1 MYVGE
6 RRNDFTFAI
15 TDQEKSQALAARV
28 QALGLVEE
36 SVETAEAPWRE
47 KLFADRLRRLLRFI
61 TNGRLLEIGCATGE
75 FLQLAAQAGFEV
87 EGVEPDPGTSVLA
100 RDRHR
105 LNVTTGTLSE
115 AGYPSACFD
124 AVVMLHVIEHLDSP
138 RQTVN
143 EIHRVLKPGGIVAIE
158 TPNIDTI
165 WFRLLKTRWRQF
177 IPDHYF
183 FFTPRTLGRLLEN
196 TGFRL
201 LEIERVGK
209 PMSVRLFADRVR
221 RFNPLL
227 GKILSSL
234 TRAVHL
240 EDRTL
245 HLNLGDIMLAFAEKR
260 S

>member
-1 MYVGE
+1 
-6 RRNDFTFAI
+6 
-15 TDQEKSQALAARV
+15 
-28 QALGLVEE
+28 
-36 SVETAEAPWRE
+36 
-47 KLFADRLRRLLRFI
+47 
-61 TNGRLLEIGCATGE
+61 
-75 FLQLAAQAGFEV
+75 
-87 EGVEPDPGTSVLA
+87 
-100 RDRHR
+100 
-105 LNVTTGTLSE
+105 
-115 AGYPSACFD
+115 
-124 AVVMLHVIEHLDSP
+124 MLHVIEHLDSP

-143 EIHRVLKPGGIVAIE
+143 EIHRVLKPGGIAVIE